1 MYIDFKETVWV
12 RVEIDDEYQDNALEL
27 LMDEAVVSRD
37 DFVSF
42 CEDPNLTEED
52 ILGTRC
58 SVLPAEND
66 GYSTIEA
73 FDSGDEQIFGNGK

>member
-27 LMDEAVVSRD
+27 LMDDAVVSRD

-42 CEDPNLTEED
+42 CEDPNLTAET
-52 ILGTRC
+52 IPGTRC
-58 SVLPAEND
+58 SVSPVEND
-66 GYSTIEA
+66 GYCTIEA
-73 FDSGDEQIFGNGK
+73 YEDDGEKIFSNGK